1 MRTTV
6 TIDDDLLA
14 EVKVRAAREH
24 RSIGS
29 VMEEALDRFLN
40 EPGPQPAE
48 RFELPRFA
56 CSGEALVDIN
66 DGRAMREVLDE
77 GGLGRHIV

>member
-24 RSIGS
+24 RTIGS
-29 VMEEALDRFLN
+29 VLEDALARYLRDDTVTAA
-40 EPGPQPAE
+40 GE
-48 RFELPRFA
+48 RYELPRFHY
-56 CSGEALVDIN
+56 SGEALVDIN
-66 DGRAMREVLDE
+66 DSRALGEFLDE
-77 GGLGRHIV
+77 EDPFRAL